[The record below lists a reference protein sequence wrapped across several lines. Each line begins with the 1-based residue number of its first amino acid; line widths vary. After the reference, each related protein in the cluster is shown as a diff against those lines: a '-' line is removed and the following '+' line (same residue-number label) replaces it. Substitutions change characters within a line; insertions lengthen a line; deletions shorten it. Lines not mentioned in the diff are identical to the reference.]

1 MSEHVKKFIDDLSN
15 GKNADAGEAF
25 KDALR
30 AKVADGLDKQRVDI
44 ASRIFNDASTQAQNF
59 SDPKPVVTDPNPET
73 SVVID
78 TQGQEVEF
86 VDNGN
91 EQPTPE
97 SEVPNAE
104 SHSLINCTRWVLQ
117 SIKQKYMFL
126 GTSSLKCELC
136 H

>member
-15 GKNADAGEAF
+15 GKNAEAGDAF

-44 ASRIFNDASTQAQNF
+44 ASRIFNDKSTEAQDF
-59 SDPKPVVTDPNPET
+59 SDPKPAVTDPNPET
-73 SVVID
+73 AVVMD
-78 TQGQEVEF
+78 TKGNEVEF

-97 SEVPNAE
+97 SEVPSNDE
-104 SHSLINCTRWVLQ
+104 SQPT
-117 SIKQKYMFL
+117 
-126 GTSSLKCELC
+126 T
-136 H
+136 

>member
-44 ASRIFNDASTQAQNF
+44 ASKIFNGVEPQPF
-59 SDPKPVVTDPNPET
+59 SDPKPAVTDPNPET
-73 SVVID
+73 DVVID
-78 TQGQEVEF
+78 TQGQEVAFEP
-86 VDNGN
+86 NGN

-97 SEVPNAE
+97 QEVPAE
-104 SHSLINCTRWVLQ
+104 APVNDESQPT
-117 SIKQKYMFL
+117 
-126 GTSSLKCELC
+126 T
-136 H
+136 